1 MNVSKSAD
9 AEFLRLLQQQD
20 PERYER
26 LMKNIRQDLP
36 GGGRVSE
43 DQALTNF
50 MLGLPTG
57 QWRFRVIAGPR
68 NADDE
73 VIQPVPHVRKTEGSR
88 QITMNR
94 RIALVRKSRTNASLK
109 KLAVA

>member
-9 AEFLRLLQQQD
+9 AEFMRLLQQQD

-26 LMKNIRQDLP
+26 LMKNIRLDLP
-36 GGGRVSE
+36 DGGRMSE

-68 NADDE
+68 NADGE
-73 VIQPVPHVRKTEGSR
+73 VIQPVFARTTEDSR
-88 QITMNR
+88 QTHTNR
-94 RIALVRKSRTNASLK
+94 RISLARKARTNVGLK
-109 KLAVA
+109 KLAAA